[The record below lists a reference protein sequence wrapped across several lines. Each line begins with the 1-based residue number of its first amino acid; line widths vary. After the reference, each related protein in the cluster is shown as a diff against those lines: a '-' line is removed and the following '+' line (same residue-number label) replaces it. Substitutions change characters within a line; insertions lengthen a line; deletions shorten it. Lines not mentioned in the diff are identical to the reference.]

1 MKVLSCFDGISCG
14 QVALSRIGVTD
25 YQYFASEIDK
35 HAIKV
40 TQHNF
45 PNTIQMGDIRNLVN
59 IAASGAF
66 GEVDLLMGGSPCQG
80 FSNAGKQLGFVDPRS
95 KLFFDFVA
103 IKNFLK
109 PKWFLLENVRM
120 KKQDQDIISALMG
133 VEPIKIN
140 SADFSAQNRVR
151 LYWTNI
157 PVAPWQD
164 RGIVLRDI
172 LEHLPTDKKGEVV
185 RERNPLLTLKGSGLV
200 RVSTSGKLKRGSDKS
215 GCLTAGGHSA
225 GNHSDMDI
233 LVYRKPVQVNPD
245 RSAGGSQ
252 PHIQNRVFD
261 ENGKSHALT
270 ASFAKQTNVQTY
282 MKQIAHGF
290 NNGYEKAVEK
300 SPPLT
305 TSSWQHNNFVA
316 ENSEMI
322 WRRLS
327 VRECERLQTLPD
339 DYTAVVSNSQRYKAI
354 GNGWTV
360 DVIAHILKGMYDS
373 AQL

>member
-1 MKVLSCFDGISCG
+1 MKVVSCFDGISCG
-14 QVALSRIGVTD
+14 QVALNRIGVTD

-45 PNTIQMGDIRNLVN
+45 PNTIQMGDVRNLVN

-172 LEHLPTDKKGEVV
+172 FQIDGLENYKLNRTPS
-185 RERNPLLTLKGSGLV
+185 REQMWSNGNGTGYGNKDCKNI
-200 RVSTSGKLKRGSDKS
+200 TNSDKS
-215 GCLTAGGHSA
+215 GT
-225 GNHSDMDI
+225 
-233 LVYRKPVQVNPD
+233 
-245 RSAGGSQ
+245 
-252 PHIQNRVFD
+252 
-261 ENGKSHALT
+261 
-270 ASFAKQTNVQTY
+270 
-282 MKQIAHGF
+282 
-290 NNGYEKAVEK
+290 
-300 SPPLT
+300 LT
-305 TSSWQHNNFVA
+305 TKVDRMSCAGLIEFEDFCRYLTPV
-316 ENSEMI
+316 EY
-322 WRRLS
+322 
-327 VRECERLQTLPD
+327 ERLQTLPD
-339 DYTAVVSNSQRYKAI
+339 HYTSVISNTQRYKTI

>member
-1 MKVLSCFDGISCG
+1 MKVVSCFDGISCG
-14 QVALSRIGVTD
+14 QVALNRIGVTD

-45 PNTIQMGDIRNLVN
+45 PNTVQMGDVRNLVN

-157 PVAPWQD
+157 PVAPWSD

-172 LEHLPTDKKGEVV
+172 LEHLP
-185 RERNPLLTLKGSGLV
+185 
-200 RVSTSGKLKRGSDKS
+200 
-215 GCLTAGGHSA
+215 
-225 GNHSDMDI
+225 NHDYANS
-233 LVYRKPVQVNPD
+233 K
-245 RSAGGSQ
+245 
-252 PHIQNRVFD
+252 
-261 ENGKSHALT
+261 
-270 ASFAKQTNVQTY
+270 TY
-282 MKQIAHGF
+282 MKQLAHGY
-290 NNGYEKAVEK
+290 NSGYEKQTDK
-300 SPPLT
+300 SPSLT
-305 TSSWQHNNFVA
+305 ISSWQHNNFV
-316 ENSEMI
+316 SCGQPDD
-322 WRRLS
+322 WRKLT
-327 VRECERLQTLPD
+327 VLEYERLQTLPD
-339 DYTAVVSNSQRYKAI
+339 EYTQVVSDSQRYKAI

>member
-1 MKVLSCFDGISCG
+1 MKVVSCFDGISCG
-14 QVALSRIGVTD
+14 QVALNRIGVTD

-103 IKNFLK
+103 IKNYLK

-120 KKQDQDIISALMG
+120 KKQDEDIISALMG
-133 VEPIKIN
+133 VKPIKIN

-157 PVAPWQD
+157 PVAPWSD

-172 LEHLPTDKKGEVV
+172 LENLPTDKKGQVV
-185 RERNPLLTLKGSGLV
+185 RERTPPLEVTQGGLL
-200 RVSTSGKLKRGSDKS
+200 RVSTRGKLKRGSDKS

-233 LVYRKPVQVNPD
+233 LVYDKPVQVNPD
-245 RSAGGSQ
+245 KSAGGLQ
-252 PHIQNRVFD
+252 PHMQDRVFD
-261 ENGKSHALT
+261 DRGKSHALT
-270 ASFAKQTNVQTY
+270 ASFARQTNVQTY
-282 MKQIAHGF
+282 INQLGHGF
-290 NNGYEKAVEK
+290 NHGYEKAVE
-300 SPPLT
+300 
-305 TSSWQHNNFVA
+305 
-316 ENSEMI
+316 NSELV

-339 DYTAVVSNSQRYKAI
+339 DYTATISNSQRYKAI